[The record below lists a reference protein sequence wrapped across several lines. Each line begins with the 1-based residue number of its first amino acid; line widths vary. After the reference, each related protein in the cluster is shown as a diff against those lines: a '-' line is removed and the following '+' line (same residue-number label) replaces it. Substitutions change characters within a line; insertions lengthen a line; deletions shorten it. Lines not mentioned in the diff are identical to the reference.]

1 MSHVAQKRLFARR
14 FLLVIALGLLY
25 NKRGCL
31 LLILFLI
38 RHANPMH
45 IHILGICGTFMG
57 SLALLARALG
67 HTVTGSDT
75 NVYPP
80 MSTQLESAGV
90 TIAEG
95 YLVAHLQPAPDLVVV
110 GNAMKRGMDVIEYML
125 DKGLRYTSGPQF
137 LSEQVLQSR
146 HVLAVAGTHGKTTTT
161 TMLAWILHYA
171 GIDTGFLIGGVPLV
185 DTTDEHL
192 QQVFAHSSY
201 LGASSTDNAS
211 SDSQASGY
219 FVIEADEYDS
229 AFFDKRS
236 KFVHYRPRTAIF
248 NNLEFDHADIFA
260 DLDAIQ
266 TQFHHM
272 VRMIPSTGKI
282 IMPTATISLEETLAK
297 GIWTPVWRT
306 SIQQVSL
313 DNTPATTD
321 STTTDSTTTDSNT
334 TDSNALNSGS
344 SDPQFSSVIND
355 SQWHAELLSQDGSHF
370 KVSFNDGLEDNT
382 GDSAAIVQWS
392 MSGTHN
398 VNNALVAVAAA
409 YNVGVSVS
417 KSCAALSAFAGIK
430 RRMELIG
437 DVNDILVFDDFA
449 HHPTAITTTLD
460 GARKKLTGRRL
471 WAIIEPRSNT
481 MKMGIHQHSLAQ
493 SAALA
498 DYTLWYEPAGLE
510 WGLQEVIDNAQETID
525 GERRQ
530 SVLTSI
536 DAIIEHV
543 RIHSQAGDA
552 IVIMSNGGFE
562 GIHQRLLTALGQ

>member
-1 MSHVAQKRLFARR
+1 
-14 FLLVIALGLLY
+14 
-25 NKRGCL
+25 
-31 LLILFLI
+31 
-38 RHANPMH
+38 MH

-67 HTVTGSDT
+67 HTVTGSDA

-80 MSTQLESAGV
+80 MSTQLENAGV
-90 TIAEG
+90 TIESG
-95 YLVAHLQPAPDLVVV
+95 YLIEHLQPAPDLVVV

-125 DKGLRYTSGPQF
+125 DTGLRYTSGPQF

-146 HVLAVAGTHGKTTTT
+146 HVIAVAGTHGKTTTT

-185 DTTDEHL
+185 NTPDVHL

-201 LGASSTDNAS
+201 LGAEK
-211 SDSQASGY
+211 DSNGTSQTGY

-236 KFVHYRPRTAIF
+236 KFVHYRPRTAIL

-260 DLDAIQ
+260 DLNAIQ

-282 IMPTATISLEETLAK
+282 IMPAATISLEDTLTK
-297 GIWTPVWRT
+297 GVWTPIWRT
-306 SIQQVSL
+306 SVL
-313 DNTPATTD
+313 NATD
-321 STTTDSTTTDSNT
+321 EQAKDIDLKN
-334 TDSNALNSGS
+334 S
-344 SDPQFSSVIND
+344 SDWQ
-355 SQWHAELLSQDGSHF
+355 AELISKDGGQF
-370 KVSFNDGLEDNT
+370 KVIFTDNNET
-382 GDSAAIVQWS
+382 AIVDWS
-392 MSGTHN
+392 MSGIHN

-409 YNVGVSVS
+409 YNVGVSVATA
-417 KSCAALSAFAGIK
+417 CAALSAFAGIK

-437 DVNDILVFDDFA
+437 DAHDILVFDDFA
-449 HHPTAITTTLD
+449 HHPTAIATTLD
-460 GARKKLTGRRL
+460 GAKKKLAGRQI

-481 MKMGIHQHSLAQ
+481 MKMGIHQDSLAE

-498 DYTLWYEPAGLE
+498 DHTLWYEPTGLE
-510 WGLQEVIDNAQETID
+510 WGLKEVIEKANAAHNNIGDQ
-525 GERRQ
+525 Q
-530 SVLTSI
+530 VLASI
-536 DAIIEHV
+536 DAIIEHIV
-543 RIHSQAGDA
+543 VHAQAGDA

-562 GIHQRLLTALGQ
+562 GIHQRLLTSLRQR

>member
-1 MSHVAQKRLFARR
+1 
-14 FLLVIALGLLY
+14 
-25 NKRGCL
+25 
-31 LLILFLI
+31 
-38 RHANPMH
+38 MH

-57 SLALLARALG
+57 SLALLARSLG
-67 HTVTGSDT
+67 HTVTGSDA

-80 MSTQLESAGV
+80 MSTQLENAGV

-95 YLVAHLQPAPDLVVV
+95 YLIEHLQPAPDLVVV

-125 DKGLRYTSGPQF
+125 DSGLRYTSGPQF

-146 HVLAVAGTHGKTTTT
+146 HVIAVAGTHGKTTTT

-185 DTTDEHL
+185 NTSDEHL

-201 LGASSTDNAS
+201 LGAEKNNVDAEKT
-211 SDSQASGY
+211 GY

-236 KFVHYRPRTAIF
+236 KFVHYRPRTAIL

-260 DLDAIQ
+260 DLNAIQ

-282 IMPTATISLEETLAK
+282 IMPAATISLEDTLAK
-297 GIWTPVWRT
+297 GVWTPIWRT
-306 SIQQVSL
+306 AVL
-313 DNTPATTD
+313 
-321 STTTDSTTTDSNT
+321 
-334 TDSNALNSGS
+334 
-344 SDPQFSSVIND
+344 
-355 SQWHAELLSQDGSHF
+355 
-370 KVSFNDGLEDNT
+370 
-382 GDSAAIVQWS
+382 DSAADNTNTEEQALKNSSDWQAELISADGGKFSVSFTADKEAKALVNWS
-392 MSGTHN
+392 MSGIHN

-409 YNVGVSVS
+409 YNVGVDV
-417 KSCAALSAFAGIK
+417 KTACAALSAFAGIK

-460 GARKKLTGRRL
+460 GAKKKLADRRI

-481 MKMGIHQHSLAQ
+481 MKMGIHQDSLAE

-498 DYTLWYEPAGLE
+498 DHTLWYEPTGLE
-510 WGLQEVIDNAQETID
+510 WGLREVIENANLVNPNMGNQ
-525 GERRQ
+525 Q
-530 SVLTSI
+530 VLSSV
-536 DAIIEHV
+536 DAIIEH
-543 RIHSQAGDA
+543 ISTHAKAGDA

-562 GIHQRLLTALGQ
+562 GIHQRLLTALRTQ

>member
-1 MSHVAQKRLFARR
+1 
-14 FLLVIALGLLY
+14 
-25 NKRGCL
+25 
-31 LLILFLI
+31 
-38 RHANPMH
+38 MH

-67 HTVTGSDT
+67 HTVTGSDA

-80 MSTQLESAGV
+80 MSTQLENAGV

-95 YLVAHLQPAPDLVVV
+95 YLVEHLQPAPDLVVV

-125 DKGLRYTSGPQF
+125 DSGLRYTSGPQF

-146 HVLAVAGTHGKTTTT
+146 HVIAVAGTHGKTTTT

-171 GIDTGFLIGGVPLV
+171 GIDAGFLIGGVPLV
-185 DTTDEHL
+185 DTTDAHL

-201 LGASSTDNAS
+201 LGAEKNNDNAKRT
-211 SDSQASGY
+211 GY

-236 KFVHYRPRTAIF
+236 KFVHYRPRTAIL

-260 DLDAIQ
+260 DLNAIQ

-282 IMPTATISLEETLAK
+282 IMPAATISLEDTLAK
-297 GIWTPVWRT
+297 GVWTPIWRT
-306 SIQQVSL
+306 AVL
-313 DNTPATTD
+313 
-321 STTTDSTTTDSNT
+321 
-334 TDSNALNSGS
+334 
-344 SDPQFSSVIND
+344 
-355 SQWHAELLSQDGSHF
+355 
-370 KVSFNDGLEDNT
+370 
-382 GDSAAIVQWS
+382 DSAADNTNTEEQTLKNNSDWQAELISADGGQFNISFTADKEATGVVNWS
-392 MSGTHN
+392 MSGIHN

-409 YNVGVSVS
+409 YNVGVDV
-417 KSCAALSAFAGIK
+417 KTACAALSAFAGIK

-460 GARKKLTGRRL
+460 GAKKKLADRRI

-481 MKMGIHQHSLAQ
+481 MKMGIHQDSLAE

-498 DYTLWYEPAGLE
+498 DHTLWYEPTGLE
-510 WGLQEVIDNAQETID
+510 WGLREVIENANMVNPNMGNQ
-525 GERRQ
+525 Q
-530 SVLTSI
+530 VLSSVDT
-536 DAIIEHV
+536 IIEH
-543 RIHSQAGDA
+543 ISTHAKAGDA

-562 GIHQRLLTALGQ
+562 GIHQRLLTALRTQ

>member
-1 MSHVAQKRLFARR
+1 
-14 FLLVIALGLLY
+14 
-25 NKRGCL
+25 
-31 LLILFLI
+31 
-38 RHANPMH
+38 MH

-57 SLALLARALG
+57 SLALLARELG
-67 HTVTGSDT
+67 HTVTGSDA

-80 MSTQLESAGV
+80 MSTQLENAGV
-90 TIAEG
+90 TIEQG
-95 YLVAHLQPAPDLVVV
+95 YLVEHLQPAPDLVVV

-146 HVLAVAGTHGKTTTT
+146 HVIAVAGTHGKTTTT

-192 QQVFAHSSY
+192 QHVFAHSSY
-201 LGASSTDNAS
+201 LGADKIDND
-211 SDSQASGY
+211 DSVNTGY

-236 KFVHYRPRTAIF
+236 KFVHYRPRTAIL

-260 DLDAIQ
+260 DLEAIQ

-282 IMPTATISLEETLAK
+282 IMPTATASLEETLAK
-297 GIWTPVWRT
+297 GVWTPVWRT
-306 SIQQVSL
+306 AVLGSA
-313 DNTPATTD
+313 PHTTHTID
-321 STTTDSTTTDSNT
+321 EHSKD
-334 TDSNALNSGS
+334 S
-344 SDPQFSSVIND
+344 SDWQ
-355 SQWHAELLSQDGSHF
+355 AELISEDGGQF
-370 KVSFNDGLEDNT
+370 AVSFAADIADEEAT
-382 GDSAAIVQWS
+382 GVIDWS
-392 MSGTHN
+392 MSGMHN

-409 YNVGVSVS
+409 YNIGVSV
-417 KSCAALSAFAGIK
+417 KTACAALSAFAGIK

-460 GARKKLTGRRL
+460 GAKKKLANRRI

-481 MKMGIHQHSLAQ
+481 MKMGIHQDSLAE

-498 DYTLWYEPAGLE
+498 DHTLWYEPTGLE
-510 WGLQEVIDNAQETID
+510 WGLKEVIENANSANPNMGNQ
-525 GERRQ
+525 Q
-530 SVLTSI
+530 VLSSI
-536 DAIIEHV
+536 DAIIEH
-543 RIHSQAGDA
+543 INTHAKAGDA

-562 GIHQRLLTALGQ
+562 GIHQRLLTALRNKAT

>member
-1 MSHVAQKRLFARR
+1 
-14 FLLVIALGLLY
+14 
-25 NKRGCL
+25 
-31 LLILFLI
+31 
-38 RHANPMH
+38 MH

-67 HTVTGSDT
+67 HTVTGSDA

-80 MSTQLESAGV
+80 MSTQLENAGV
-90 TIAEG
+90 TIESG
-95 YLVAHLQPAPDLVVV
+95 YLIEHLQPAPDLVVV

-125 DKGLRYTSGPQF
+125 DTGLRYTSGPQF

-146 HVLAVAGTHGKTTTT
+146 HVIAVAGTHGKTTTT

-185 DTTDEHL
+185 DTPNVHL

-201 LGASSTDNAS
+201 LGAEK
-211 SDSQASGY
+211 DSNGTSQTGY

-236 KFVHYRPRTAIF
+236 KFVHYRPRTAIL

-260 DLDAIQ
+260 DLNAIQ

-282 IMPTATISLEETLAK
+282 IMPAATISLEDTLTK
-297 GIWTPVWRT
+297 GVWTPIWRT
-306 SIQQVSL
+306 SVL
-313 DNTPATTD
+313 NATD
-321 STTTDSTTTDSNT
+321 EQAKDIDLKN
-334 TDSNALNSGS
+334 S
-344 SDPQFSSVIND
+344 SDWQ
-355 SQWHAELLSQDGSHF
+355 AELISKDGGQF
-370 KVSFNDGLEDNT
+370 KVIFTDNNET
-382 GDSAAIVQWS
+382 AIVDWS
-392 MSGTHN
+392 MSGIHN

-409 YNVGVSVS
+409 YNVGVSVDTA
-417 KSCAALSAFAGIK
+417 CAALSAFAGIK

-437 DVNDILVFDDFA
+437 DAHDILVFDDFA
-449 HHPTAITTTLD
+449 HHPTAIATTLD
-460 GARKKLTGRRL
+460 GAKKKLAGRRI

-481 MKMGIHQHSLAQ
+481 MKMGIHQDSLAE

-498 DYTLWYEPAGLE
+498 DHTLWYEPTGLE
-510 WGLQEVIDNAQETID
+510 WGLKEVIEKANAAQDNIGDQ
-525 GERRQ
+525 Q
-530 SVLTSI
+530 VLASI
-536 DAIIEHV
+536 DAIIEHIV
-543 RIHSQAGDA
+543 VHAQASDA

-562 GIHQRLLTALGQ
+562 GIHQRLLTSLRRR

>member
-1 MSHVAQKRLFARR
+1 
-14 FLLVIALGLLY
+14 
-25 NKRGCL
+25 
-31 LLILFLI
+31 
-38 RHANPMH
+38 MH

-67 HTVTGSDT
+67 HTVTGSDS

-80 MSTQLESAGV
+80 MSTQLEHAGV
-90 TIAEG
+90 TIQEG
-95 YLVAHLQPAPDLVVV
+95 YLVQHLQPTPDLVVV
-110 GNAMKRGMDVIEYML
+110 GNAMKRGMPVVEYML
-125 DKGLRYTSGPQF
+125 DQGLPYTSGPQF

-171 GIDTGFLIGGVPLV
+171 GIDAGFLIGGVPLV
-185 DTTDEHL
+185 NTSDEHL
-192 QQVFAHSSY
+192 KQIFSHSSY
-201 LGASSTDNAS
+201 LGADKTE
-211 SDSQASGY
+211 SDMAGSLISGY

-236 KFVHYRPRTAIF
+236 KFVHYRPRTAIL

-282 IMPTATISLEETLAK
+282 IMPAATISLEDTLAK
-297 GIWTPVWRT
+297 GVWTPIWRT
-306 SIQQVSL
+306 AVTDTQLAQQHSISDQS
-313 DNTPATTD
+313 
-321 STTTDSTTTDSNT
+321 SNEKEGIKKT
-334 TDSNALNSGS
+334 NS
-344 SDPQFSSVIND
+344 SDWQ
-355 SQWHAELLSQDGSHF
+355 AELITEDGGQF
-370 KVSFNDGLEDNT
+370 KVRFNEDTDANNST
-382 GDSAAIVQWS
+382 EATATVDWS
-392 MSGTHN
+392 MSGIHN

-409 YNVGVSVS
+409 YNIGVTVDIA
-417 KSCAALSAFAGIK
+417 CAALSTFAGIK

-460 GARKKLTGRRL
+460 GAKKKLAGRRL

-481 MKMGIHQHSLAQ
+481 MKMGVHQDSLAQ

-510 WGLQEVIDNAQETID
+510 WGLKEVIDRANATNSHIGNQKVIP
-525 GERRQ
+525 
-530 SVLTSI
+530 SV
-536 DAIIEHV
+536 DAIIEH
-543 RIHSQAGDA
+543 ISTHAQAGDA
-552 IVIMSNGGFE
+552 IIIMSNGGFE
-562 GIHQRLLTALGQ
+562 GIHERLLTALSK

>member
-1 MSHVAQKRLFARR
+1 
-14 FLLVIALGLLY
+14 
-25 NKRGCL
+25 
-31 LLILFLI
+31 
-38 RHANPMH
+38 MH

-67 HTVTGSDT
+67 HTVTGSDA

-80 MSTQLESAGV
+80 MSTQLENAGV

-95 YLVAHLQPAPDLVVV
+95 YLVEHLQPTPDLVVV

-125 DKGLRYTSGPQF
+125 DSGLRYTSGPQF

-146 HVLAVAGTHGKTTTT
+146 HVIAVAGTHGKTTTT

-185 DTTDEHL
+185 DTTDAHL

-201 LGASSTDNAS
+201 LGAEKTVDA
-211 SDSQASGY
+211 DVEKAGY

-236 KFVHYRPRTAIF
+236 KFVHYRPRTAIL

-260 DLDAIQ
+260 DLNAIQ

-282 IMPTATISLEETLAK
+282 IMPAATISLEDTLTK
-297 GIWTPVWRT
+297 GVWTPIWRT
-306 SIQQVSL
+306 AVIDSL
-313 DNTPATTD
+313 ADNADIEDKTLK
-321 STTTDSTTTDSNT
+321 N
-334 TDSNALNSGS
+334 NS
-344 SDPQFSSVIND
+344 DWQ
-355 SQWHAELLSQDGSHF
+355 AELISADGGQF
-370 KVSFNDGLEDNT
+370 NVSFVADTADKEAT
-382 GDSAAIVQWS
+382 GVVDWS
-392 MSGTHN
+392 MSGIHN

-409 YNVGVSVS
+409 YNVGVDV
-417 KSCAALSAFAGIK
+417 KTACAALSAFAGIK

-460 GARKKLTGRRL
+460 GAKKKLANRRI

-481 MKMGIHQHSLAQ
+481 MKMGIHQDSLAE

-498 DYTLWYEPAGLE
+498 DHTLWYEPTGLE
-510 WGLQEVIDNAQETID
+510 WGLKDVIDNAKAKNPNIASQ
-525 GERRQ
+525 Q
-530 SVLTSI
+530 VLSSTE
-536 DAIIEHV
+536 AIIEH
-543 RIHSQAGDA
+543 IIIYAKSGDA

-562 GIHQRLLTALGQ
+562 GIHQRLLTALRN

>member
-1 MSHVAQKRLFARR
+1 
-14 FLLVIALGLLY
+14 
-25 NKRGCL
+25 
-31 LLILFLI
+31 
-38 RHANPMH
+38 MH

-57 SLALLARALG
+57 SLALLARELG
-67 HTVTGSDT
+67 HTVTGSDA

-80 MSTQLESAGV
+80 MSTQLEDAGV
-90 TIAEG
+90 TIEQG
-95 YLVAHLQPAPDLVVV
+95 YLIEHLQPAPDLVVV

-125 DKGLRYTSGPQF
+125 DTGLRYTSGPQF
-137 LSEQVLQSR
+137 LSEKVLQSH
-146 HVLAVAGTHGKTTTT
+146 HVIAVAGTHGKTTTT

-171 GIDTGFLIGGVPLV
+171 GIDAGFLIGGVPLV

-201 LGASSTDNAS
+201 LGAEKTNDA
-211 SDSQASGY
+211 AEKTGY

-236 KFVHYRPRTAIF
+236 KFVHYRPRTAIL

-282 IMPTATISLEETLAK
+282 IMPAATISLEDTLAK
-297 GIWTPVWRT
+297 GVWTPIWRT
-306 SIQQVSL
+306 AVI
-313 DNTPATTD
+313 D
-321 STTTDSTTTDSNT
+321 STEANANDGDNNT
-334 TDSNALNSGS
+334 TLKNS
-344 SDPQFSSVIND
+344 SDWQ
-355 SQWHAELLSQDGSHF
+355 AELISKDGGQF
-370 KVSFNDGLEDNT
+370 KVSF
-382 GDSAAIVQWS
+382 AADKEATALIDWS
-392 MSGTHN
+392 MSGIHN

-409 YNVGVSVS
+409 YNVGVDV
-417 KSCAALSAFAGIK
+417 KTACAALSAFAGIK

-437 DVNDILVFDDFA
+437 DVNNILVFDDFA

-460 GARKKLTGRRL
+460 GAKKKLADRRI

-481 MKMGIHQHSLAQ
+481 MKMGIHQDSLAE

-498 DYTLWYEPAGLE
+498 DYTLWYEPTGLE
-510 WGLQEVIDNAQETID
+510 WGLKDVIDNANTANPNID
-525 GERRQ
+525 NQ
-530 SVLTSI
+530 QVLSSV
-536 DAIIEHV
+536 DAIIEH
-543 RIHSQAGDA
+543 ITSHAKAGDA

-562 GIHQRLLTALGQ
+562 NIHQRLLTALREQ

>member
-1 MSHVAQKRLFARR
+1 
-14 FLLVIALGLLY
+14 
-25 NKRGCL
+25 
-31 LLILFLI
+31 
-38 RHANPMH
+38 MH

-67 HTVTGSDT
+67 HTVTGSDA

-80 MSTQLESAGV
+80 MSTQLENAGV

-95 YLVAHLQPAPDLVVV
+95 YLVEHLQPTPDLVVV

-125 DKGLRYTSGPQF
+125 DSGLRYTSGPQF

-146 HVLAVAGTHGKTTTT
+146 HVIAVAGTHGKTTTT
-161 TMLAWILHYA
+161 TMLSWILHYA

-185 DTTDEHL
+185 DTTDAHL

-201 LGASSTDNAS
+201 LGAEKTVDGDVEKA
-211 SDSQASGY
+211 GY

-236 KFVHYRPRTAIF
+236 KFVHYRPRTAIL

-260 DLDAIQ
+260 DLNAIQ

-282 IMPTATISLEETLAK
+282 IMPAATISLEDTLAK
-297 GIWTPVWRT
+297 GVWTPIWRT
-306 SIQQVSL
+306 AVIDSL
-313 DNTPATTD
+313 ADNTDIEDKTLK
-321 STTTDSTTTDSNT
+321 N
-334 TDSNALNSGS
+334 NS
-344 SDPQFSSVIND
+344 DWQ
-355 SQWHAELLSQDGSHF
+355 AELISADGGQF
-370 KVSFNDGLEDNT
+370 NVSFVADTADKEAT
-382 GDSAAIVQWS
+382 GVVDWS
-392 MSGTHN
+392 MSGIHN

-409 YNVGVSVS
+409 YNVGVDV
-417 KSCAALSAFAGIK
+417 KTACAALSAFAGIK

-437 DVNDILVFDDFA
+437 DVNNILVFDDFA

-460 GARKKLTGRRL
+460 GAKKKLANRRI

-481 MKMGIHQHSLAQ
+481 MKMGIHQDSLAE
-493 SAALA
+493 SATLA
-498 DYTLWYEPAGLE
+498 DHTLWYEPTGLE
-510 WGLQEVIDNAQETID
+510 WGLKDVIDNAKAKNPNIASQ
-525 GERRQ
+525 Q
-530 SVLTSI
+530 VLSSTE
-536 DAIIEHV
+536 AIIEH
-543 RIHSQAGDA
+543 IITYAKSGDA

-562 GIHQRLLTALGQ
+562 GIHQRLLTALRNQ